1 MAGGSSGCLGAD
13 DEGGAGSACAKATLF
28 VTTTLM
34 GSLCWVL
41 TKVLVLELETRFSD
55 GGAGGGGLVL
65 KARSSHLFVTTVE
78 RQ

>member
-41 TKVLVLELETRFSD
+41 TKILVLELETRFSD
-55 GGAGGGGLVL
+55 SGAGGGGLVL
-65 KARSSHLFVTTVE
+65 KASSHSFVTTVE